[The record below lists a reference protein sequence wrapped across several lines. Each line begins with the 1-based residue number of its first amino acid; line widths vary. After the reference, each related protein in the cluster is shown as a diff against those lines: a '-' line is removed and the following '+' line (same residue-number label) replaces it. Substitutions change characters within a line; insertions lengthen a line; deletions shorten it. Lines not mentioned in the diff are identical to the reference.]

1 MIGIQKGG
9 SGSYDEDAPKKKTP
23 VVTKKMLADSGHDN
37 LRDYLNAQRGLT
49 RRKPK
54 AADSEKKS
62 ARDDMM
68 RKKAETISSLDA
80 ATRKMPADTTPVARK
95 NIMEARRKAMED
107 YDTTDRAEGMKAY
120 KPRHTDIQDAKP
132 MTKMKFQGEDYKK
145 GGSVKKYAQGGSVSG
160 RADGIAKKGK
170 THCKMV

>member
-1 MIGIQKGG
+1 MKKGFMQKGG
-9 SGSYDEDAPKKKTP
+9 SGSYEEDAPKQSFKEAFAAARKSGDKEFTFGGKKYT
-23 VVTKKMLADSGHDN
+23 TELA
-37 LRDYLNAQRGLT
+37 
-49 RRKPK
+49 
-54 AADSEKKS
+54 KS
-62 ARDDMM
+62 DGGKNTGVASDTM
-68 RKKAETISSLDA
+68 RKKSDMVSALDA

-107 YDTTDRAEGMKAY
+107 YDTADRAEGMKAY
-120 KPRHTDIQDAKP
+120 KSRPTDIQDAKP
-132 MTKMKFQGEDYKK
+132 MTKMRFQGEDYKK